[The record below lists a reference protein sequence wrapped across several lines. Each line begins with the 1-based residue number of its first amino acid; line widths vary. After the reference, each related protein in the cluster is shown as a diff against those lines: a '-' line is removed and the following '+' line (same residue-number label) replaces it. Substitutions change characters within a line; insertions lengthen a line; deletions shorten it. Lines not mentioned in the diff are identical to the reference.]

1 MRNES
6 GTIAAISTAMSNS
19 GIGIV
24 RMSGEEAVEI
34 AERIYKGK
42 NEKKLSKQP
51 THTIHYGY
59 IVDGEDTIDEVL
71 VMLMRGPHSYT
82 GEDTVEINCHGGVY
96 VVRRILETVIKYGAR
111 PADPGEFT
119 KRAFLNGKMDL
130 TQAESVATLISS
142 QGEASLKA
150 SFNAL
155 QGSLS
160 TKINSVLQKLLD
172 CSAVMAAWVDYPDEE
187 IEELSNDELI
197 KTLSGVKNELYDL
210 LKGYDNGQTIT
221 NGVSTAIV
229 GRANVG
235 KSSLMNMLTGTDK
248 SIVTDIAGTTRDIVE
263 EDIKLGNIVLHLR
276 DTAGLRDSDDVVES
290 IGIQKAYKALDDAG
304 LILAVFDNAQTLTD
318 FDRDLIEKCK
328 GKKAVAIIN
337 KTDLDKT
344 IDSKPIEEAFE
355 KTVYICAAQSQGVN
369 ELEYA
374 VSEVLGV
381 ADFDSSAPM
390 LANARQKANCQNAYD
405 CICRALD
412 DAQMGIT
419 FDAINVMIDSAAD
432 ELLSLTGKKAT
443 TEVVN
448 NIFSKFC
455 VGK

>member
-1 MRNES
+1 M
-6 GTIAAISTAMSNS
+6 
-19 GIGIV
+19 
-24 RMSGEEAVEI
+24 
-34 AERIYKGK
+34 
-42 NEKKLSKQP
+42 
-51 THTIHYGY
+51 
-59 IVDGEDTIDEVL
+59 
-71 VMLMRGPHSYT
+71 
-82 GEDTVEINCHGGVY
+82 
-96 VVRRILETVIKYGAR
+96 
-111 PADPGEFT
+111 
-119 KRAFLNGKMDL
+119 
-130 TQAESVATLISS
+130 
-142 QGEASLKA
+142 
-150 SFNAL
+150 
-155 QGSLS
+155 
-160 TKINSVLQKLLD
+160 
-172 CSAVMAAWVDYPDEE
+172 
-187 IEELSNDELI
+187 
-197 KTLSGVKNELYDL
+197 
-210 LKGYDNGQTIT
+210 
-221 NGVSTAIV
+221 
-229 GRANVG
+229 
-235 KSSLMNMLTGTDK
+235 
-248 SIVTDIAGTTRDIVE
+248 
-263 EDIKLGNIVLHLR
+263 
-276 DTAGLRDSDDVVES
+276 VES

-337 KTDLDKT
+337 KTDLDKS
-344 IDSKPIEEAFE
+344 IDSKPIEKAFE

-390 LANARQKANCQNAYD
+390 LANARQKANCQSAYD